1 MKKRGMELMRNEKG
15 IKGEQSTE
23 DRERPLMN
31 EKRTT
36 EKKNVPCNGPRNVLL
51 TLRKVATLPA
61 WLLR

>member
-1 MKKRGMELMRNEKG
+1 MKKRGMELMRKEKG

-36 EKKNVPCNGPRNVLL
+36 EKKNVPCKGPVRSYS
-51 TLRKVATLPA
+51 LRKVATLPA